1 MVPTC
6 LNQKGKVAF
15 DLNLVLSATRSLQSL
30 LFSNIGHSMFAL
42 VYKHTQKHRHA
53 HAISYEHVQRTKSLE
68 KNFDKD
74 QTFYVSSSNTK
85 KCNA

>member
-6 LNQKGKVAF
+6 LNQKGKVVF
-15 DLNLVLSATRSLQSL
+15 DLNLVLSSAGSLQSL

-42 VYKHTQKHRHA
+42 VYKHTHKHRHA
-53 HAISYEHVQRTKSLE
+53 YAISYEHVQRAKSLE

-74 QTFYVSSSNTK
+74 SNFLCFFFK
-85 KCNA
+85 HQKI